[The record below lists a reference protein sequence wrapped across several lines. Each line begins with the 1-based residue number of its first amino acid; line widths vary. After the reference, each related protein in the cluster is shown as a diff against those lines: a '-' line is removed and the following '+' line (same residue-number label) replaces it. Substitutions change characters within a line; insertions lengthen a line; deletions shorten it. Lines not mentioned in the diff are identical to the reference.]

1 MTVKEVL
8 DLAKIRLVNVPVSKT
23 NASLIALINLGVSV
37 LYDQFN
43 LSIKSETIA
52 TSPDLSLYELRN
64 SDVLLLLSL
73 YDHTGRELRQSDV
86 IGGVAFDYKLVNYR
100 SFLLKNPIVGHVYAM
115 YKANS
120 IKVQDENDVIDLPN
134 SMTDAL
140 LNYVAYMSH
149 SSINKEGISEADTW
163 HRKFN
168 ASCVELDMKG
178 YRVPLNT
185 ESLSVQDRGF
195 K

>member
-43 LSIKSETIA
+43 LSIKSETIT

-64 SDVLLLLSL
+64 NDVLLLLSL

-100 SFLLKNPIVGHVYAM
+100 SFLLKNPIAGHVYAM
-115 YKANS
+115 YKADS
-120 IKVQDENDVIDLPN
+120 IKIRDENDVIDLPN

-149 SSINKEGISEADTW
+149 SSINKEGVNEADTW

-168 ASCVELDMKG
+168 AACVELDMKG